1 MTFQKT
7 TLTIA
12 LVIFIILLAIF
23 AYYIYKGQQK
33 SKLNVISSTCPDYW
47 KLMTDTSGNQI
58 CQSDGYVNAGSCV
71 NQPLRNIPTYKVKS
85 DAKLCDKY
93 KFTLDNCG
101 GSIIWDGVTNN
112 PLNSSC

>member
-7 TLTIA
+7 TLTIT

-33 SKLNVISSTCPDYW
+33 SKLNIISSTCPDYW
-47 KLMTDTSGNQI
+47 QLMTDSNGNKV
-58 CQSDGYVNAGSCV
+58 CSSDGMTNIGKCSNGSV
-71 NQPLRNIPTYKVKS
+71 IPNYTVKS

-112 PLNSSC
+112 PLKDSCS